1 MNIVARLQSLTDWL
15 TPDHL
20 KGDLHTR
27 KRVQMFVISH
37 LFGPFIAAPIPIF
50 LSFADPNPLPH
61 VPILAASI
69 FGFWLFLPLLKMF
82 PRAYVP
88 MALVSVLNL
97 TFAVLWGSFNYGGTS
112 SPFLMWFVLTPL
124 LAFMYFGSNWSTRL
138 FVGAQIVLGIGAFY
152 GFYLLASFPVHIPVE
167 DMVVAGVLSALGT
180 TTYVFVMAVYYANV
194 VDNQSELVQE
204 ITRHQDTLKMLT
216 DAKDEAERANGA
228 KSDFLAKMS
237 HELRT
242 PLNAVLGYSEIL
254 LEDAELDGRGE
265 QIADL
270 QKISAA
276 GKHLLAMVNDIL
288 DISKIEAGKM
298 TLNIEPVDLDA
309 LVAEV
314 DATARPLAAK
324 NANSFIID
332 SPETL
337 GLIEADATKLRQ
349 AVFNLIS
356 NAAKFTHNG
365 RITMSTRKLRIANQ
379 NWVEIAI
386 SDTGIGISKE
396 QQQALFSNFTQAN
409 SKIAATY
416 GGTGLGLALSQNICK
431 LMGGNI
437 SIESELGHG
446 SRFAIRL
453 PMPDEAVIEGPV
465 PAQQSTLQL
474 TPAMRTVVA
483 HPVVH
488 ARGEA
493 PRKRFLIVD
502 DDRPFLELAERLFR
516 KEGYD
521 PIVTDAPQSA
531 LQLART
537 MQPAAIF
544 LDIMMPGFDGWD
556 VLAALK
562 MDPATSH
569 IPVLMISIL
578 DERARAIQ
586 AGADGVVP
594 KPLDSS
600 KVRAAVA
607 ALQSAKVARPERRVV
622 NG

>member
-453 PMPDEAVIEGPV
+453 PMPEEAVIEAPV

>member
-1 MNIVARLQSLTDWL
+1 MNLVARLQSLTDWL

-50 LSFADPNPLPH
+50 LSFADPNPVPH

-152 GFYLLASFPVHIPVE
+152 GFYLLSSFPVHIPVE

-194 VDNQSELVQE
+194 VDNQSELVKE

-309 LVAEV
+309 LIAEV

-431 LMGGNI
+431 LMGGSI
-437 SIESELGHG
+437 SLESELGHG

-453 PMPDEAVIEGPV
+453 PMPEDAVMEA
-465 PAQQSTLQL
+465 PAPAAQPTLQL

-493 PRKRFLIVD
+493 PRRRFLIVD
-502 DDRPFLELAERLFR
+502 DDRAFLELAERLFR

-607 ALQSAKVARPERRVV
+607 ALQSAKVARPERRVA